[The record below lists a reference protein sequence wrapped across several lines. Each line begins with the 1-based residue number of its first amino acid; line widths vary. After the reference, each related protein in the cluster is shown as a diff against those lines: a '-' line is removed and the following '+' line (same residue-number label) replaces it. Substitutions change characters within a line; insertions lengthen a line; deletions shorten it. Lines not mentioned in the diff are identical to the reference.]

1 MKPDPPSEG
10 GGAGMPDYNG
20 NVLTVGKFHQRCA
33 KIIILSE
40 DRQIA
45 SGVDHLPSCLRLCIL
60 HFRMTQFWENWS
72 FQWRFSIMALGM
84 YVSSVHPPYL
94 KHQMHLTP
102 AGGAVHVVDCCLFF
116 VQSGFWY
123 LLSAAAAYCHQL
135 LMAMIPPCT
144 PVGGNGQFVARIRV
158 RYKQQWQ

>member
-20 NVLTVGKFHQRCA
+20 NVLTVGTFHQRCA

-94 KHQMHLTP
+94 KHQMHLTLLEVLCMWLT
-102 AGGAVHVVDCCLFF
+102 AAYSLFK
-116 VQSGFWY
+116 VASGTYY
-123 LLSAAAAYCHQL
+123 LLL
-135 LMAMIPPCT
+135 LPIAINCSWLWYRHAPQSVVM
-144 PVGGNGQFVARIRV
+144 GSL
-158 RYKQQWQ
+158 